1 MGLTKRQK
9 EAKKR
14 QLPNY
19 ILNVYEL
26 LCYQYCVRNNIRI
39 SPVAVPN
46 EIGKWRIGIS
56 TPDSYKKVYE
66 SPEKC
71 DVHSVWEVFNRY
83 TKYYYEKRI

>member
-1 MGLTKRQK
+1 MTKRQK

-14 QLPNY
+14 QLPSY
-19 ILNVYEL
+19 ILEGYEL
-26 LCYQYCVRNNIRI
+26 RCYQYCVRNNIRI
-39 SPVAVPN
+39 SPVGIAN

-71 DVHSVWEVFNRY
+71 DAHSVWEVFNRY
-83 TKYYYEKRI
+83 TKYYYEKRQI

>member
-1 MGLTKRQK
+1 MGLTKKQK
-9 EAKKR
+9 EQKKR
-14 QLPNY
+14 QLPDY
-19 ILNVYEL
+19 ILEGEEFDAYR
-26 LCYQYCVRNNIRI
+26 YCILNDIRI

-66 SPEKC
+66 SPERC